1 MPSFL
6 PQFPFAP
13 DPLLLFGLLLLAGL
27 IGGEL
32 ARRYARLPR
41 VVGYVVVGLGLGASG
56 LNLVDRGMVQE
67 AWIFVD
73 MALGLI
79 LFELGRRLDLGWFR
93 RDPWLAATGVL
104 ESALSFALVMAAL
117 VWFDVRPIHAAVAAS
132 IAIATSPAVV
142 MVVAQELRAEGQVT
156 ERALSLVAINS
167 VIAFVTS
174 TMLLA
179 VIHHEYQAGWQTA
192 VLHPLYLLAGSLVL
206 GYGASLAAVGLARG
220 FVRSDR
226 WHFVLMLALVVVTV
240 GIARMLELSVV
251 LALLVFGVL
260 SRSLDQRH
268 ELMPFEMGRVGAMF
282 VVVLFVL
289 SGATLRVQDLLAGG
303 GIALVL
309 ILARFVGKSVG
320 VLALTWLSGVR
331 RGAAGLLCLTLTPMS
346 GLAVSMVQ
354 GTANL
359 YPEFGASLGA
369 TVLSA
374 VLILELIGPVAVQF
388 ALKRAG
394 ETPVE
399 EEER

>member
-6 PQFPFAP
+6 PQYPFATS
-13 DPLLLFGLLLLAGL
+13 PLLLFGLLLLAGL

-32 ARRYARLPR
+32 ARRVARVPR
-41 VVGYVVVGLGLGASG
+41 VVGYVLAGLGLGESG
-56 LNLVDRGMVQE
+56 FGLVDAGHVQE

-117 VWFDVRPIHAAVAAS
+117 VYFDVRPIYAAVAAS

-142 MVVAQELRAEGQVT
+142 MVVAQELKAEGQVT

-167 VIAFVTS
+167 VIAFVIS

-179 VIHHEYQAGWQTA
+179 VIHHEYQAGWETA
-192 VLHPLYLLAGSLVL
+192 LLHPLYLLAGSLVL
-206 GYGASLAAVGLARG
+206 GYAASLAALGLARWLG
-220 FVRSDR
+220 KPDR
-226 WHFVLMLALVVVTV
+226 WHFVGILASVVVTV
-240 GIARMLELSVV
+240 GVARMLELSVV
-251 LALLVFGVL
+251 LALLVFGLL
-260 SRSLDQRH
+260 SRHLDERH
-268 ELMPFEMGRVGAMF
+268 ELMPFETGSVGAMF

-289 SGATLRVQDLLAGG
+289 SGATLRVQDLMAGG
-303 GIALVL
+303 GVALVF
-309 ILARFVGKSVG
+309 ILARFVGKSIG
-320 VLALTWLSGVR
+320 VLSLTWLSGVR
-331 RGAAGLLCLTLTPMS
+331 QGAAGLLCLTLTPMS

-354 GTANL
+354 GTASL
-359 YPEFGASLGA
+359 YPEFGASLA
-369 TVLSA
+369 AIVLSA
-374 VLILELIGPVAVQF
+374 VLILELVGPVAVQF
-388 ALKRAG
+388 ALRRAG
-394 ETPVE
+394 EAAA